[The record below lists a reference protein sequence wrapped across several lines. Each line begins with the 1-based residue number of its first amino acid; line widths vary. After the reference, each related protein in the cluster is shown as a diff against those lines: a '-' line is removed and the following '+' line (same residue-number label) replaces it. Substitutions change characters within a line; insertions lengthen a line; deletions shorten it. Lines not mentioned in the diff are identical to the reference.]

1 MTIVVIARSRR
12 SSPSRSSSQPADDE
26 PRIVTRRIPLATTKT
41 NPDVA
46 DLQTTSHRCDMP
58 NLTKLIA
65 ILVMTTGFGLAA
77 CKKDPEKATEAPV
90 AKPTEP
96 ATPEVPKPTAAKPD
110 DPKPTAA
117 ADLPAECAEY
127 KAGIE
132 KLATCDKLPQA
143 SRDAMKQ
150 AYETTSASWAS
161 VPAEGK
167 AALATACK
175 SAADALKQT
184 ATACQ

>member
-1 MTIVVIARSRR
+1 MKKLTTLLAIVA
-12 SSPSRSSSQPADDE
+12 
-26 PRIVTRRIPLATTKT
+26 
-41 NPDVA
+41 
-46 DLQTTSHRCDMP
+46 
-58 NLTKLIA
+58 
-65 ILVMTTGFGLAA
+65 MTTGLGLAG
-77 CKKDPEKATEAPV
+77 CKKDPEKTTETPV

-96 ATPEVPKPTAAKPD
+96 AKPDIAKPD
-110 DPKPTAA
+110 DKKPEDTKVQPTAA

-132 KLATCDKLPQA
+132 KLATCDKLPQE
-143 SRDAMKQ
+143 SRDSMKK
-150 AYETTSASWAS
+150 AYEASSAAWAS

>member
-1 MTIVVIARSRR
+1 MKKLTTLLTIVA
-12 SSPSRSSSQPADDE
+12 
-26 PRIVTRRIPLATTKT
+26 
-41 NPDVA
+41 
-46 DLQTTSHRCDMP
+46 
-58 NLTKLIA
+58 
-65 ILVMTTGFGLAA
+65 MTTGLGLAG
-77 CKKDPEKATEAPV
+77 CKKDPEKTTETPV

-96 ATPEVPKPTAAKPD
+96 AKPDIAKPED
-110 DPKPTAA
+110 KKPEDTKVQPTAA

-132 KLATCDKLPQA
+132 KLATCDKLPQQ
-143 SRDAMKQ
+143 SRDGLKQ
-150 AYETTSASWAS
+150 AYEASSAAWAS

-184 ATACQ
+184 AAACQ

>member
-1 MTIVVIARSRR
+1 
-12 SSPSRSSSQPADDE
+12 
-26 PRIVTRRIPLATTKT
+26 
-41 NPDVA
+41 
-46 DLQTTSHRCDMP
+46 MP

-65 ILVMTTGFGLAA
+65 ILVMSTSFGLAG
-77 CKKDPEKATEAPV
+77 CKKDPEKAAEAPV

-96 ATPEVPKPTAAKPD
+96 AKTETPKPTEAKPEE
-110 DPKPTAA
+110 PKPTAA

-132 KLATCDKLPQA
+132 KLATCDKLPQQ
-143 SRDAMKQ
+143 SRDSLKQ
-150 AYETTSASWAS
+150 AYDATSATWAS

-184 ATACQ
+184 AAACQ